1 MIDLS
6 IYVNTVIVVICGC
19 IGLGIKHVSWLES
32 MANEYIPVAL
42 LIIGTALAVGDA
54 VVNKQ
59 TITLNVIA
67 SGMVSGLISTGAHQL
82 IQQSADKLAQGKI
95 ADKEKTQ

>member
-1 MIDLS
+1 
-6 IYVNTVIVVICGC
+6 
-19 IGLGIKHVSWLES
+19 
-32 MANEYIPVAL
+32 MAI
-42 LIIGTALAVGDA
+42 GDA